1 MADDP
6 TLFQFIVAFCAVI
19 ATAAL
24 VTIAID
30 VAQINNKM
38 DR

>member
-1 MADDP
+1 MAGDP
-6 TLFQFIVAFCAVI
+6 TLFQLIVAFCAVI

-24 VTIAID
+24 VVIAID
-30 VAQINNKM
+30 VAQINNKL